1 MLTLELMTKK
11 DCHLCDIAKETI
23 DRVIRKFEAQLI
35 LTDIESSP
43 DLMEQ
48 YSERIPVLLIE
59 GKESFVYKVHEIT
72 LRRKLERAL
81 KEKEG
86 EAS

>member
-11 DCHLCDIAKETI
+11 DCHLCDVAKETI
-23 DRVIRKFEAQLI
+23 DRVIRKFQARLI

-59 GKESFVYKVHEIT
+59 GKESFVYKVHEVT
-72 LRRKLERAL
+72 LRRKMERAL